1 MILCLRQGE
10 NPDLSPNLCTWA
22 WRCLHSL
29 KHCMHMSYD
38 YEMLPRK
45 NTESL
50 FFPPKT
56 WRKSRYL
63 LQWKL
68 VRSFSKIL
76 CTWVDFL
83 LHEPREYSFLYILRI
98 LRLTLKGKVIAIPET
113 HTSAALE
120 YKGHCSKS
128 VLLVTTYHTGIWIQ
142 AILTC
147 LGYES
152 VIQWEVTFS
161 ILKYQPSPVLWWK
174 RKYTN
179 TKHLQWSHICKAL
192 SVQNCFK
199 S

>member
-1 MILCLRQGE
+1 MIMKCYQGRSQ
-10 NPDLSPNLCTWA
+10 NP
-22 WRCLHSL
+22 
-29 KHCMHMSYD
+29 
-38 YEMLPRK
+38 
-45 NTESL
+45 

-56 WRKSRYL
+56 WSKSRYL

-68 VRSFSKIL
+68 VRSFSEIL
-76 CTWVDFL
+76 CTWVDFVTWTSWVFIFVHSKDTQTHSEWRDYSYSRNAHICSFGIQRSPLNSL
-83 LHEPREYSFLYILRI
+83 L
-98 LRLTLKGKVIAIPET
+98 
-113 HTSAALE
+113 
-120 YKGHCSKS
+120 
-128 VLLVTTYHTGIWIQ
+128 LLTTYHTGICIQ

-179 TKHLQWSHICKAL
+179 TKHLRWSHICKAL